1 MSPPTTHSAPLPAFR
16 GYGIELEYMIVE
28 RQNLAPLPIADRLL
42 RGAAGEQQ
50 SDVERDLLGWS
61 NELVLHV
68 IEVKNLRP
76 VRTLEMLPDLFQ
88 SELRQ
93 IGRLLEPLGA
103 TLMPGAMHPWM
114 DPAHETHLW
123 PHGNAALYQAYAAIF
138 DCSTHGWSNLQSM
151 HINLPFAGDDEFAR
165 LHTAVRLLL
174 PVLPALAAS
183 SPFADGRD
191 TGFADFRMEVYRG
204 NADPFPSIAGRIV
217 PEPVFSRADYERFIL
232 QPMYNDIAPH
242 DPQGLLRHEWLNSRG
257 AIARFDRNAIEI
269 RVLDT
274 QECVQADL
282 AIAAAVTAVLK
293 SLYRA
298 AEHAGVLADQQA
310 IGTEALSAILLA
322 CIRDAE
328 HADIADAEYL
338 ALLGYPGERCSAG
351 ELWRKLI
358 ETAQHEDR
366 LSEAWRA
373 PLDVILNQG
382 SLANRLRQAVGA
394 DATRAGLQAVYR
406 RLCRC
411 LQEGRMFE
419 PSASSPSSGL

>member
-1 MSPPTTHSAPLPAFR
+1 MSPPTFSAPLSASLSAFQ
-16 GYGIELEYMIVE
+16 GCGIELEFMIVD
-28 RQNLAPLPIADRLL
+28 RQNLSPLPIADRLL
-42 RGAAGEQQ
+42 RGAAGEQR

-76 VRTLEMLPDLFQ
+76 VRNLEMLPDLFQ

-103 TLMPGAMHPWM
+103 ALMPGAMHPWM
-114 DPAHETHLW
+114 DPARETHLW

-138 DCSTHGWSNLQSM
+138 DCNTHGWSNLQSM
-151 HINLPFAGDDEFAR
+151 HINLPFANDEEFAR
-165 LHTAVRLLL
+165 LHSAIRLLL

-282 AIAAAVTAVLK
+282 AIAAATTAVLK

-298 AEHAGVLADQQA
+298 ADHAGVLADQQA
-310 IGTEALSAILLA
+310 IGTEALSAILQA

-328 HADIADAEYL
+328 HAGIDDAEYL

-382 SLANRLRQAVGA
+382 SLAHRLRQAVGA

-419 PSASSPSSGL
+419 PSRL